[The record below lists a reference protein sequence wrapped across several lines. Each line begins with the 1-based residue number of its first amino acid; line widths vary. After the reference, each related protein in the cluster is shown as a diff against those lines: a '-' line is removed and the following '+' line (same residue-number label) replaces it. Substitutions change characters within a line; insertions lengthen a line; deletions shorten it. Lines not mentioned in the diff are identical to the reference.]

1 MGLQWWL
8 EQHADVLIQS
18 DRIVAQNFRILDV
31 NKKKRSGNSNCHKQ
45 FSALRL
51 CNALGNF
58 SFLVATLVQQMIGQ
72 GCGCLGTITGQQY
85 S

>member
-31 NKKKRSGNSNCHKQ
+31 NKKKEAATVTAIN
-45 FSALRL
+45 
-51 CNALGNF
+51 NF
-58 SFLVATLVQQMIGQ
+58 LP
-72 GCGCLGTITGQQY
+72 
-85 S
+85 